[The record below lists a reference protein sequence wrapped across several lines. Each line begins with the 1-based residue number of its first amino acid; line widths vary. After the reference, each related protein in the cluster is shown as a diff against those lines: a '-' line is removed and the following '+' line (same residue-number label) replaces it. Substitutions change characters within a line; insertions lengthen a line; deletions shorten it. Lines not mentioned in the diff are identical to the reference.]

1 MTRAQCV
8 GFVATVMV
16 SAAVAG
22 CGSAAAPTEPNAPGS
37 STPGATLQPPTGP
50 SSPAPTASSAPTGG
64 GTVVDINIAAGAVTP
79 TNGEAQA
86 KLNQPIV
93 LKVNSDVSD
102 QLHVHSVP
110 EHTFQVAARANQTF
124 EFTVEVPGQV
134 DVELHDL
141 DRKVVTIQVRP

>member
-1 MTRAQCV
+1 MALQCQARCNHLRV
-8 GFVATVMV
+8 R
-16 SAAVAG
+16 
-22 CGSAAAPTEPNAPGS
+22 
-37 STPGATLQPPTGP
+37 L
-50 SSPAPTASSAPTGG
+50 SPAPTASSAPTGG
-64 GTVVDINIAAGAVTP
+64 GTVVDINIAAGTVTP

-110 EHTFQVAARANQTF
+110 EYTFQVEARANQTF

-141 DRKVVTIQVRP
+141 NRKVVTIQVRP